1 MLALLLVGS
10 GFAQKAPQTK
20 LISSSEERIVVEV
33 QLNGYNTTRVQTPQ
47 GEQLIISAP
56 GMYAMLEAGAPDLPM
71 FPIPAII
78 GDRAEMTV
86 NVINADY
93 TDYTNVSIA
102 PSKGNFS
109 RQISSYTSLSR
120 GSLHLS

>member
-1 MLALLLVGS
+1 MKKTLFLMLALLLVGS
-10 GFAQKAPQTK
+10 GFAQKGPQTK

-86 NVINADY
+86 NVINADLRQES
-93 TDYTNVSIA
+93 TDTDER
-102 PSKGNFS
+102 KD
-109 RQISSYTSLSR
+109 L
-120 GSLHLS
+120 